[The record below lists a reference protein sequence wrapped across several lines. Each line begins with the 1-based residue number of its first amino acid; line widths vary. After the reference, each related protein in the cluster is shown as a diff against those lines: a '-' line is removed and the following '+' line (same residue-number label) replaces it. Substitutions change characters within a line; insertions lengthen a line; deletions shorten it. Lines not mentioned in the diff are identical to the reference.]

1 MSEVYRF
8 VQGDTPLLLSFPHD
22 GRELPPPISARMMP
36 AGLAVPDTDWHI
48 ARLYKFASEIGAS
61 MLIANYSRYVID
73 LNRPATDDALY
84 PGQLATGLCPTETFA
99 GEDIYCKGGVGEDE
113 VDERIATYWHPY
125 HDCLRATLDALRQT
139 HGYALLW
146 DAHSIESRVPRL
158 FAGKLPALNIGTFEG
173 RSCDAALAAAVV
185 DVAASS
191 QYSSVL
197 NGRFQ
202 GGFITRHYGDPERH
216 VHAVQLEIA
225 QRVYMDEAARQFDAT
240 KAARLRGT
248 LRQML
253 KSLMQTAKR
262 LSL

>member
-48 ARLYKFASEIGAS
+48 ARLYEFASEIGAS

-73 LNRPATDDALY
+73 LNRPATDDELY

-99 GEDIYCKGGVGEDE
+99 GEDIYRNGGVTEDE
-113 VDERIATYWHPY
+113 VAARIATYWRPY
-125 HDCLRATLDALRQT
+125 HDCLGATLNALREE

-158 FAGKLPALNIGTFEG
+158 FDGTLPALNIGTFGG
-173 RSCDAALAAAVV
+173 RSCNRALEGAVA
-185 DVAASS
+185 DVAGSS
-191 QYSSVL
+191 PYSSVL

-202 GGFITRHYGDPERH
+202 GGFITRHYGDPGQH

-240 KAARLRGT
+240 KAKRLRDT
-248 LRQML
+248 LGQML
-253 KSLMQTAKR
+253 NSLMQTAKR
-262 LSL
+262 LNL